1 MARGPKRPAVGGGG
15 AATSAGIL
23 FQQQIGAVIGSWLV
37 AEWPLDARLNLGQ
50 AKPEWMRFETEA
62 PVDDILV
69 GTSAGGFVAIQA
81 KTTASL
87 SQDLGSPF
95 GKTISQFVRHWLA
108 CRDGNGSLRWNRPLD
123 ARVDRL
129 VLAVGPTTPANLRE
143 TLPAALRLRS
153 QPGGGE
159 LNEAQQRVFSDFESC
174 VEQAWAKATTSAY
187 DPAIAQNL
195 AALINVL
202 TFEPTGLAR
211 QAVIATLAGVVQTPA
226 EAAGVLSG
234 LESVCAELMAQRGGV
249 NLPTARQKLLE
260 RGISLLPPQDFR
272 QDIARLQAHSATI
285 AETLERYEVIE
296 AVDGDRITVVREC
309 QDAIRNAAMGGP
321 LLIVGEP
328 GAGKSGVINALARD
342 LRRAGG
348 DVLELAVDRYSVE
361 TLEGL
366 KNELGLNHGLIET
379 LEAWDGTEPA
389 WLIVDA
395 LDATR
400 GGRGEGVFRTLI
412 EQVMAHGG
420 RWNVIASI
428 RTFDLRMGQ
437 QFRGLFKGTPPVEDL
452 TEQGFPNVR
461 HVKVP
466 SWTQTE
472 FTQLLEKAPKLAA
485 ALDNAP
491 KVLRDLAVIP
501 FNTRLLSD
509 LVKNGLVT
517 ADLSYVASQAEL
529 LQLYWEHRVE
539 AHGASAQ
546 ACILRIVKSMVETRA
561 LRAPFEIAAGMDAA
575 VLDEL
580 EREGVLISVD
590 NRRWIQ
596 FRHHLLFDFAA
607 ARVLLD
613 PEALIAGTL
622 KFSKTDARG
631 LMLAPALTFVLREI
645 WMGETSRAAF
655 WTSAAHILSDREG
668 DPVIRSATGRI
679 CAEYPESIED
689 MIVLAQRIVDNDENA
704 AQALIHM
711 SGAFA
716 IRLEDYPDISLTPW
730 VGLVRDIAPNVALVS
745 GTLRFLLFRMIGSVA
760 EPEQRAALGVAA
772 RALLDYAFT
781 LDQPRNLV
789 SSAIDL
795 VGDTYAS
802 DVPQSRALLEQIF
815 APDRLAVYAAQEVPA
830 LCRKIGPIATIDP
843 AFGERIYQ
851 QTYDFEVTDQ
861 QETLMSD
868 SQILA
873 LRSNARQDY
882 DMARYALGE
891 FFETFLKLHPDHAIG
906 AIVQAMEAYVARDHP
921 RTSEMLDAELQID
934 GRAIRL
940 REDWSHIWA
949 HNPESSYGHDAEALL
964 KKLLEYLRSA
974 DATAVTH
981 IARRLVETSSL
992 AIFWSRLFLLAT
1004 ERNDVL
1010 IDLLLPIAMQED
1022 FLTLPDTR
1030 KDAVDVV
1037 AKGYERLSQAA
1048 REAFEEAVRQF
1059 DFSLYQR
1066 PDDARASFERRL
1078 FGAIGAANLAT
1089 DLARTVA
1096 TERGDIDDVQ
1106 NDRLFVVTTTSGSPE
1121 PYHWIHDLDH
1131 ESPANQTL
1139 MAAIN
1144 RTKEELG
1151 LETDIHDSS
1160 AVTLEASLVSMES
1173 LVADFDRVTQ
1183 NPLLIIYAEGQISSG
1198 IDRLVDR
1205 KLVPAI
1211 DDDATTGRFL
1221 ELFKVAA
1228 TSAGP
1233 QLHDD
1238 TEADFERGAS
1248 WGSPAPRVDAA
1259 GTALDLTLQR
1269 PDLFSVLEP
1278 TIDHLLRDP
1287 HPAVRMQ
1294 AALRLV
1300 RIWDL
1305 NREGFWQRLS
1315 NRLAYETNQSV
1326 IDHVCAAVLGR
1337 ILHEDSERTEM
1348 LTLALL
1354 DRFQGEP
1361 VRQARMR
1368 KTLSDL
1374 IAIHW
1379 VTYERQ
1385 ASHAVL
1391 ESWIADA
1398 ATYNSELSKILGTL
1412 RGAFVAGL
1420 TGRSDLK
1427 EVGLRHRS
1435 QAIASEIV
1443 AAVNRGLKS
1452 YFLVEAPSPE
1462 QMDLGRDYAQLLDA
1476 VCRELFFAAGA
1487 GRDNSNPNGA
1497 LSGDALAVFFDE
1509 VGDTLGAI
1517 GDFATPHTVYYLL
1530 QLLEYL
1536 LPANPARAFD
1546 LTTHALR
1553 SGGKRTGYQF
1563 ESMGADLLVRLI
1575 GVFLA
1580 DHKEL
1585 FEDDDRR
1592 TALIDCLEIFMDAGW
1607 PAARRLLYRLP
1618 ELIQ

>member
-1 MARGPKRPAVGGGG
+1 MARGPERPLVGGGG

-23 FQQQIGAVIGSWLV
+23 FQQQIGAVIGSWLL
-37 AEWPLDARLNLGQ
+37 AERPFDQRLNLGQ

-87 SQDLGSPF
+87 SQDIGSPF

-108 CRDGNGSLRWNRPLD
+108 CRDGDGTLRWNRPLD
-123 ARVDRL
+123 AQVDRL
-129 VLAVGPTTPANLRE
+129 VLAVGPQTPANLRE
-143 TLPAALRLRS
+143 ALPSALRLKS

-159 LNEAQQRVFSDFESC
+159 LNDVQQRAFSDFESC
-174 VEQAWAKATTSAY
+174 VEQAWAKATTYAY
-187 DPAIAQNL
+187 DPATAQNL

-211 QAVIATLAGVVQTPA
+211 QAVIATLTGVVQAPA
-226 EAAGVLSG
+226 EAPGVLSG

-249 NLPTARQKLLE
+249 DLPTARQKLLG
-260 RGISLLPPQDFR
+260 RGIALLPPQDFR
-272 QDIARLQAHSATI
+272 QDIVRLQAHSATI

-296 AVDGDRITVVREC
+296 PVDGDRVTVVREC
-309 QDAIRNAAMGGP
+309 QDAIRDAALGGP

-328 GAGKSGVINALARD
+328 GAGKSGVLNALARD
-342 LRRAGG
+342 LRRAGS

-366 KNELGLNHGLIET
+366 KNELGLDHGLIET

-389 WLIVDA
+389 WLVVDA

-420 RWNVIASI
+420 RWKVIASI

-452 TEQGFPNVR
+452 TEQGFPSVR

-472 FTQLLEKAPKLAA
+472 FAQLLDKAPKLAA

-491 KVLRDLAVIP
+491 KVLRDLAAIP
-501 FNTRLLSD
+501 FNTRLLND
-509 LVKNGLVT
+509 LVKDGLVT
-517 ADLSYVASQAEL
+517 ADLSHVASQAEL

-539 AHGASAQ
+539 AHGAPAL

-596 FRHHLLFDFAA
+596 FRHHLLFDYAA

-622 KFSKTDARG
+622 KFRKTDATG
-631 LMLAPALTFVLREI
+631 LMLAPALTFVLQEI
-645 WMGETSRAAF
+645 WMRETSRAAF
-655 WTSAAHILSDREG
+655 WTAAAHILSDREG

-679 CAEYPESIED
+679 CAEYPVSAHD
-689 MIVLAQRIVDNDENA
+689 MIVLAQRIVDDDENA
-704 AQALIHM
+704 AQAFIHM

-716 IRLEDYPDISLTPW
+716 IRLEDYPEIPLAPW
-730 VGLVRDIAPNVALVS
+730 VGLVRDIAPNVAPVS
-745 GTLRFLLFRMIGSVA
+745 GTLRFLLFRIVGSVA
-760 EPEQRAALGVAA
+760 EPEQRGDLGVAA
-772 RALLDYAFT
+772 RGLLAYAFT
-781 LDQPRNLV
+781 LDKPGNLV

-802 DVPQSRALLEQIF
+802 NAPLSRALLEQIF
-815 APDRLAVYAAQEVPA
+815 APDRLAIYAAEEVPA
-830 LCRKIGPIATIDP
+830 LCRKIETIATIDP

-851 QTYDFEVTDQ
+851 QTYGFEVTGQ
-861 QETLMSD
+861 QETMMSD
-868 SQILA
+868 SQIMA
-873 LRSNARQDY
+873 FRSNARQDY

-906 AIVQAMEAYVARDHP
+906 AIVQSVEAYVARDHP
-921 RTSEMLDAELQID
+921 RNSEMLDAEVQVD

-949 HNPESSYGHDAEALL
+949 HNPESSYGHDAEELI
-964 KKLLEYLRSA
+964 KKLLGYMRSA
-974 DATAVTH
+974 DAAAVTH
-981 IARRLVETSSL
+981 IAERLVETSSL
-992 AIFWSRLFLLAT
+992 AIFWSRLFLVAT
-1004 ERNDVL
+1004 ERNDPLVD
-1010 IDLLLPIAMQED
+1010 ILLPIAMRQD

-1048 REAFEEAVRQF
+1048 REAFEAAVSQF
-1059 DFSLYQR
+1059 DFSRFQR

-1078 FGAIGAANLAT
+1078 FGAIGAANLVT
-1089 DLARTVA
+1089 DHARAVA
-1096 TERGDIDDVQ
+1096 NERGDIDDVQ
-1106 NDRLFVVTTTSGSPE
+1106 NDRLFVVRTTSGSPE
-1121 PYHWIHDLDH
+1121 PYHWIQDLDH

-1139 MAAIN
+1139 MGAID
-1144 RTKEELG
+1144 RTKAVLG
-1151 LETDIHDSS
+1151 LETETHDGS
-1160 AVTLEASLVSMES
+1160 AVTLEASLESMES
-1173 LVADFDRVTQ
+1173 LVADIDRETQ
-1183 NPLLIIYAEGQISSG
+1183 NLSLIIYAEGQISRG
-1198 IDRLVDR
+1198 VDRLVDR
-1205 KLVPAI
+1205 KLLPAI
-1211 DDDATTGRFL
+1211 DDDATTLRFL
-1221 ELFKVAA
+1221 ELFSVAA

-1233 QLHDD
+1233 PLHDD

-1259 GTALDLTLQR
+1259 ETALDLTLQR
-1269 PDLFSVLEP
+1269 PDLYPGLEP
-1278 TIDHLLRDP
+1278 IIDHLLRDP
-1287 HPAVRMQ
+1287 HPAVRLQ
-1294 AALRLV
+1294 AALRLT

-1305 NREGFWQRLS
+1305 DREGFWHRLT
-1315 NRLAYETNQSV
+1315 NRLADEPNQSV

-1337 ILHEDSERTEM
+1337 ILHEDAERTES

-1361 VRQARMR
+1361 DRQARMR

-1374 IAIHW
+1374 LAILW

-1385 ASHAVL
+1385 ASRAVL

-1398 ATYNSELSKILGTL
+1398 ATHNSELSKILRTL

-1420 TGRSDLK
+1420 TGPADPK
-1427 EVGLRHRS
+1427 DTGMRHRS

-1443 AAVNRGLKS
+1443 AAANSGLKS
-1452 YFLVEAPSPE
+1452 YFQVEAPSPE
-1462 QMDLGRDYAQLLDA
+1462 QMELGRDYAQLL
-1476 VCRELFFAAGA
+1476 AA
-1487 GRDNSNPNGA
+1487 P
-1497 LSGDALAVFFDE
+1497 
-1509 VGDTLGAI
+1509 
-1517 GDFATPHTVYYLL
+1517 
-1530 QLLEYL
+1530 
-1536 LPANPARAFD
+1536 
-1546 LTTHALR
+1546 
-1553 SGGKRTGYQF
+1553 RTSRQ
-1563 ESMGADLLVRLI
+1563 
-1575 GVFLA
+1575 
-1580 DHKEL
+1580 
-1585 FEDDDRR
+1585 
-1592 TALIDCLEIFMDAGW
+1592 
-1607 PAARRLLYRLP
+1607 
-1618 ELIQ
+1618 